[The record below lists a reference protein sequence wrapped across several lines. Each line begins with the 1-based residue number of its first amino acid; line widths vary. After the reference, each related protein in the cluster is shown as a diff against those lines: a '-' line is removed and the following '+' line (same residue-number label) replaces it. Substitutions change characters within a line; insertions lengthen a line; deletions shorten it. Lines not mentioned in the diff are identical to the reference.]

1 MAEIKLVMDGLNG
14 DRYSNG
20 LAGHYVPHKDIF
32 TETSPRSPLSG
43 AHSPD
48 SDSIGLISN
57 GVVKNSIEQLY
68 NNVCDIQ
75 SSEQSPTQYSML
87 SYGHESRID
96 SELRYLAGEEFEQ
109 VEKTKEIVFMNNE
122 PVRTTVPVEKE
133 NRQSN
138 EKVGTCRKVPSPT
151 NAKSSHIPSGK
162 PKTLSS
168 RRKPLHDGPPP
179 IKKNLKTNGSPLGV
193 VKQVNNS
200 KVSSEEAYLGPYLL
214 KKTRDLV
221 SLGKISEKVLAL
233 ALRAKQAFE
242 TCADEKPNLEFVMC
256 LHVVAA
262 LYCSMGKYNE
272 AIPLLE
278 HSVEIPRMD
287 EGENHALAKFS
298 GCMQLGDTY
307 AMLGQVEKA
316 IVWYTAGLEIQ
327 KRVLGDDD
335 PRFGETCRYVSE
347 AHVQILQFD
356 EAEKLCQRAL
366 DIYKDKGSVASLEQ
380 AANRRLMGLISEAK
394 GDYETALE
402 QYVLASMYMAENG
415 QEADVA
421 SINRNIGDALLNL
434 ARYDDAIFAYQKA
447 LTMFKPTKGENHP
460 TVASIFVRLANLYNK
475 IGKCS
480 ESKSYCKNAL
490 RIYMNPVPNSSLEEI
505 FSGLIEVSAIYE
517 SLNDLDQSLSLLQKA
532 SKLYDGNASHQ
543 STLAVIE
550 AQMGALNYM
559 KENHSG
565 SYKCLKNAIAK
576 FRSVGEKKSALFAT
590 TLNQMG
596 LVCLHLDALHEAANM
611 FEEARGILEAEYGP
625 HHPDTLGVYRNL
637 AGTYDAMGRRSDAIV
652 ILELL
657 VAIKEEKLG
666 IATSDVEDET
676 ITATREEKL
685 GIASSDMEEE
695 KMMLSELLKEGGMV
709 RNRKLR
715 SLDTLLDTNSTI
727 APEE

>member
-1 MAEIKLVMDGLNG
+1 MAELKLVMDGTNG
-14 DRYSNG
+14 DTYSNE

-32 TETSPRSPLSG
+32 IETSPRSPLSG

-48 SDSIGLISN
+48 SDSIGLISD

-75 SSEQSPTQYSML
+75 SSEQSPSRYSML

-96 SELRYLAGEEFEQ
+96 LELRYLAGEEYAD
-109 VEKTKEIVFMNNE
+109 VETTKEIVLMNNE
-122 PVRTTVPVEKE
+122 PAVETTVPDEKE

-138 EKVGTCRKVPSPT
+138 EKFETCMKVSSPT

-162 PKTLSS
+162 PKMLSS
-168 RRKPLHDGPPP
+168 RRKPLHNGPPP
-179 IKKNLKTNGSPLGV
+179 VKKNLKTNGSPLGV

-200 KVSSEEAYLGPYLL
+200 KVSSEGAYLGPYLL

-262 LYCSMGKYNE
+262 LYCSMGKHNE

-278 HSVEIPRMD
+278 HSIEIPIMD

-298 GCMQLGDTY
+298 GCMQLGDIY
-307 AMLGQVEKA
+307 AMLGQVENA

-327 KRVLGDDD
+327 MQVLGDND
-335 PRFGETCRYVSE
+335 PRYGETCRYISE
-347 AHVQILQFD
+347 AHFQILQFD

-366 DIYKDKGSVASLEQ
+366 DIYKDKGSLASLEQ
-380 AANRRLMGLISEAK
+380 AANRRLMGLICEAK

-402 QYVLASMYMAENG
+402 HYVLASMFMAEKG

-421 SINRNIGDALLNL
+421 SINRNIGDAFFNL

-447 LTMFKPTKGENHP
+447 LTMIKPAKGENHP

-480 ESKSYCKNAL
+480 ESRSYCKNAL
-490 RIYMNPVPNSSLEEI
+490 RIYMNSVPNSSPEVI
-505 FSGLIEVSAIYE
+505 CSGLIEVSAIYE
-517 SLNDLDQSLSLLQKA
+517 SLNDLDQSLSLLHKA
-532 SKLYDGNASHQ
+532 SKLYDGNACYL
-543 STLAVIE
+543 STLAVID

-559 KENHSG
+559 KENHSD
-565 SYKCLKNAIAK
+565 SYKCLNNAIAK
-576 FRSVGEKKSALFAT
+576 FRSLGENKSALFAT

-596 LVCLHLDALHEAANM
+596 LVCLHLDALDEAANM
-611 FEEARGILEAEYGP
+611 FEEARSILEAEYGP
-625 HHPDTLGVYRNL
+625 HQPDTFGVYRNL
-637 AGTYDAMGRRSDAIV
+637 AGTYDAMGR
-652 ILELL
+652 
-657 VAIKEEKLG
+657 
-666 IATSDVEDET
+666 
-676 ITATREEKL
+676 
-685 GIASSDMEEE
+685 
-695 KMMLSELLKEGGMV
+695 
-709 RNRKLR
+709 
-715 SLDTLLDTNSTI
+715 
-727 APEE
+727 